1 MLILVLLVGWIASA
15 LFCAQVADEKG
26 YSGTSWGIAGF
37 IFGFFALIA
46 VAGLPDK
53 KLRKYIRQ
61 IGEKQ
66 QAIKPENNQDN
77 VISENQNGQ
86 VIKTLEGKTI
96 SFVMPTSSNE
106 EEMYK
111 RLISEIARNKD
122 FKKKFDKLNVESYE
136 FSESF
141 LGGRQFVL
149 LGKDLRTLFVL
160 TGKELNAI
168 QCQWTGEF

>member
-1 MLILVLLVGWIASA
+1 MIFFVLLVGWIASA
-15 LFCAQVADEKG
+15 FFCASVASEKG
-26 YSGTSWGIAGF
+26 YNGTAWAFGGF
-37 IFGFFALIA
+37 LFGFFALIA
-46 VAGLPDK
+46 VAGLPDR

-77 VISENQNGQ
+77 EISENQNGQ
-86 VIKTLEGKTI
+86 VIETLEGTTI

-122 FKKKFDKLNVESYE
+122 FKKKFDKLKVESYE

-168 QCQWTGEF
+168 QYQWTGEF

>member
-1 MLILVLLVGWIASA
+1 MIVFVLLVGWIASA
-15 LFCAQVADEKG
+15 FFCASVASEKG
-26 YSGTSWGIAGF
+26 YNGTAWAFGGF
-37 IFGFFALIA
+37 LFGFFALIA
-46 VAGLPDK
+46 VAGLPDR

-66 QAIKPENNQDN
+66 QAIKPENNQG
-77 VISENQNGQ
+77 SEIVENKNGQ
-86 VIKTLEGKTI
+86 IIESLEGTTI

-111 RLISEIARNKD
+111 RLISEIGRNKE
-122 FKKKFDKLNVESYE
+122 FKKKFDKLEVESYE
-136 FSESF
+136 FCESF
-141 LGGRQFVL
+141 MGGRQFAL

-168 QCQWTGEF
+168 QYQWTGEF

>member
-1 MLILVLLVGWIASA
+1 MIFFVLLVGWIASA
-15 LFCAQVADEKG
+15 FFCASVASENG
-26 YSGTSWGIAGF
+26 YDGTAWAFGGF
-37 IFGFFALIA
+37 LFGFFALIA
-46 VAGLPDK
+46 VAGLPDR

-77 VISENQNGQ
+77 QSVENQDSQ
-86 VIKTLEGKTI
+86 IIETLEGTTI

-122 FKKKFDKLNVESYE
+122 FKKKFDKLKVESYE

-168 QCQWTGEF
+168 QYQWTGEF